1 MVTGKATLSLAHL
14 VVSFAAVEALRDD
27 PNNGCEGDYSPRR
40 ARMLIIYNLDGKPLT
55 PNCSLDLN
63 LNLYP
68 WLDSLLIIAKN

>member
-14 VVSFAAVEALRDD
+14 EEQ
-27 PNNGCEGDYSPRR
+27 GMQIMC
-40 ARMLIIYNLDGKPLT
+40 NLDGKPPM

-68 WLDSLLIIAKN
+68 WLDSLLIIA